1 MDFATADAI
10 RQGMLANPDPVAAA
24 VELGDR
30 LATDPEFY
38 AALHGREIAP
48 GLHIQNPGPDPART
62 AEKLIRR
69 AQSAGADYVAGMQ
82 APKRDPVQA
91 AVRAKGKYADR
102 VQEAIRNNS
111 YERGVRNQN
120 YAEAVQ
126 IATSDGGSAYTAG
139 VAKRAA
145 KIQRVH
151 ADLMPRLGAVS
162 QAIQAMPQD
171 TEGQREARLL
181 AARRAMIAVGKSRKG
196 ISGSIGGGV

>member
-1 MDFATADAI
+1 MDFETADAI
-10 RQGMLANPDPVAAA
+10 RQGILASNDTVTAAIILGERLVA
-24 VELGDR
+24 
-30 LATDPEFY
+30 DPEFY

-48 GLHIQNPGPDPART
+48 GITINNPGPDPSRT

-69 AQSAGADYVAGMQ
+69 AQGAASDYVAGMQ
-82 APKRDPVQA
+82 APRREPVQA
-91 AVRAKGKYADR
+91 AIRAKGKWANR
-102 VQEAIRNNS
+102 VQEAINNNS

-120 YAEAVQ
+120 YSEAVQ
-126 IATSDGGSAYTAG
+126 IATSDGGSAYTQG

-171 TEGQREARLL
+171 TDAQREQRLL

-196 ISGSIGGGV
+196 IGGSAGGI